1 MKRILFFAIAVL
13 FCGILQSQVFKDA
26 SDYSRTTVVTSNQDV
41 FEPYTQKVLPF
52 KDKFHVSLSKNTSG
66 ENVFTLL
73 QDGTPESARSVA
85 LDSYF
90 NVKDFAIY
98 DEVLYFCGSVANN
111 VSTTAFIAYENIGA
125 MFSNDGSST
134 AYADSIKYTLIDNI
148 PQDSIFS
155 IDRLEVFYNQDSN
168 EVVLTGIGKMYYGE
182 PPYQTLGEDPFSGEF
197 DTVDPME
204 YYLDFLMFY
213 TIKEEQVITN
223 NFDYILGANPV
234 YAPANAMEL
243 FYVPNDTLSS
253 CYFTKFADITLT
265 DNRVYLIAI
274 NYSDITID
282 EPTHARYVDIISF
295 DKLTRQQMANRI
307 TFPFEV
313 HQEYGVKTTHLYNDE
328 IAVALIEC
336 NDSID
341 YTKACVFRVFPQ
353 NSTYFTISNVSIF
366 DSVYGK
372 SYILDC
378 EYLEKTKELIVLRN
392 SIFNNQYEDVVFH
405 LNIFG
410 NITYPYNSL
419 KYKINETSA
428 DYTFKWNDLQSSDM
442 LNYTVCG
449 MVADKNLVF
458 YDMKF
463 DALTKDISCFKSD
476 NFKVESSPKFSVS
489 TLPILERCTYSSLT
503 PNVINGGYLFITYG
517 FTPIYDALIQKYPI
531 PVFYKNRMKINCLK

>member
-13 FCGILQSQVFKDA
+13 LSGFLQSQIFKDT
-26 SDYSRTTVVTSNQDV
+26 SDYSRTTVVSSSQDV

-52 KDKFHVSLSKNTSG
+52 KDRFHVSLSKNTSG

-98 DEVLYFCGSVANN
+98 EEVLYFCGSVAND

-182 PPYQTLGEDPFSGEF
+182 PPYQVLANPGVLDELELVNPD
-197 DTVDPME
+197 E

-223 NFDYILGANPV
+223 KFDYNLGANPI
-234 YAPANAMEL
+234 YASANAMEM

-265 DNRVYLIAI
+265 DNRVYLTAI
-274 NYSDITID
+274 NYSDITIY
-282 EPTHARYVDIISF
+282 PHSHARFVDIISF
-295 DKLTRQQMANRI
+295 DKVTKQQQANRI

-313 HQEYGVKTTHLYNDE
+313 HQDYGVKTTHLYRDE
-328 IAVALIEC
+328 IAVALAKCDE
-336 NDSID
+336 NKYYSE
-341 YTKACVFRVFPQ
+341 ACVFRVFPQ
-353 NSTYFTISNVSIF
+353 NSTYFTISNLSIF

-372 SYILDC
+372 PHILDC

-392 SIFNNQYEDVVFH
+392 SVFNNQYEDVVFH
-405 LNIFG
+405 LNIVG

-419 KYKINETSA
+419 KYRINGA
-428 DYTFKWNDLQSSDM
+428 PIDYPFKWNDLQSSDGF
-442 LNYTVCG
+442 NYTVCG

-463 DALTKDISCFKSD
+463 DALTKDISCFKS
-476 NFKVESSPKFSVS
+476 NTFKVDSSPKFTVS
-489 TLPILERCTYSSLT
+489 TLPTLEKCTYSSLV
-503 PNVINGGYLFITYG
+503 PNVINGGYLSIFYG
-517 FTPIYDALIQKYPI
+517 FTPIYDALIQKHPI
-531 PVFYKNRMKINCLK
+531 PISYKNTIKTICLK